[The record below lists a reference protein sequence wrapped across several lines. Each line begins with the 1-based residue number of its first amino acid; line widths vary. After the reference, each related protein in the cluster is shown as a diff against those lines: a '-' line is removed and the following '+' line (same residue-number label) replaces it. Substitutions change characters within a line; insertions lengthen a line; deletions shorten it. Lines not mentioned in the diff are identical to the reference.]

1 MAFVRAD
8 GTFAS
13 SARRA
18 DRMDEVIEHPF
29 LNGVLPHLLTV
40 AGFLLALFLIARLMS
55 EKRQPGNTVAW
66 LLVIVLIPYL
76 GVPLYLLLG
85 GRKVRRQMARKG
97 MVRPRLPCPETLPAA
112 STNLPVAQAVTA
124 SGGSPPLAGNSVSLL
139 TTGEEAYRVLET
151 CILEAKHCIHITSFI
166 LGRDDTGK
174 RIIKLLARRAG
185 EGVKVRLLLDAVG
198 CMFISRD
205 FLAPLKQAGGEI
217 QWFMPV
223 LHFMPRGTANLRNHR
238 KIGVFDHTTAIVGGH
253 NLAREY
259 MGPTPYHKRWVDF
272 GTRISGPAA
281 ILLNEVFLADWC
293 FASGQIADK
302 IRSEVPADT
311 VGHPM
316 GKGELQVITSGPD
329 VDGDPLY
336 EGLVAMIQAAHRSIW
351 IITPYF
357 IPDEVLLR
365 SLIVKARAGI
375 DITLILPA
383 KSNHPVTDYARKHY
397 LRELRTAG
405 ADIRLYGPGM
415 MHSKVTIVDDRIALF
430 GSANFDLRSLFV
442 NFEIGV
448 LAHTDTD
455 VRAIKAWAR
464 TLLPAS
470 RVAKPAPPTR
480 FRWLHGVAEDL
491 SRLFA
496 PLL

>member
-1 MAFVRAD
+1 
-8 GTFAS
+8 
-13 SARRA
+13 
-18 DRMDEVIEHPF
+18 MDEMIEHPF

-66 LLVIVLIPYL
+66 LLVIVLIPYI
-76 GVPLYLLLG
+76 GVPVYLLLG

-97 MVRPRLPCPETLPAA
+97 RMRPRLPCPVALPAA

-124 SGGSPPLAGNSVSLL
+124 SGGSAPLAGNRVSLL
-139 TTGEEAYRVLET
+139 TTGEEAYRVLEN
-151 CILEAKHCIHITSFI
+151 CILEAKHCIHLTAFI
-166 LGRDDTGK
+166 LGRDDTGR
-174 RIIKLLARRAG
+174 RIVKLLAQRAQA
-185 EGVKVRLLLDAVG
+185 GVKVRLLLDSVG

-205 FLAPLKQAGGEI
+205 FLAPLKAAGGET

-259 MGPTPYHKRWVDF
+259 MGPTPYAKRWVDF
-272 GTRISGPAA
+272 GARICGPAA

-293 FASGQIADK
+293 FASGENADK
-302 IRSEVPADT
+302 IRNEVPSDN
-311 VGHPM
+311 VGLPM
-316 GKGELQVITSGPD
+316 GKSELQVITSGPD

-336 EGLVAMIQAAHRSIW
+336 EGLVAMIQAAQRSIW
-351 IITPYF
+351 ILTPYF

-383 KSNHPVTDYARKHY
+383 KSNHPVTDFARRHY
-397 LRELRTAG
+397 LRELRAAG
-405 ADIRLYGPGM
+405 ADIRLYVPGM

-448 LAHTDTD
+448 LAHTDVD

-464 TLLPAS
+464 SLLTS
-470 RVAKPAPPTR
+470 CRVAKPAPPTR
-480 FRWLHGVAEDL
+480 FRWLHGAAEDL